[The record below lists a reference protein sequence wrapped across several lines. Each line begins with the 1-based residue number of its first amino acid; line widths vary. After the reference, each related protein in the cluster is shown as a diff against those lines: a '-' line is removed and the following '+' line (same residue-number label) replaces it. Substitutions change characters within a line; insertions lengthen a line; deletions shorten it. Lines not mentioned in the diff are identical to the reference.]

1 MTVKF
6 DQFSHSIKLTRKAA
20 GLSQAQLAELAGV
33 GKTLIFDIEK
43 GHDDVSFSKLSRVL
57 EALNIHLEIKL
68 PFTPPLDETRNE
80 TRDEKKRAGTGKR
93 ARRA

>member
-1 MTVKF
+1 MTVNF
-6 DQFSHSIKLTRKAA
+6 EQFSRSIKLTRKAA

-68 PFTPPLDETRNE
+68 PFIPPLEKD
-80 TRDEKKRAGTGKR
+80 RDGKTKTGKR

>member
-57 EALNIHLEIKL
+57 EALGIHLELKL
-68 PFTPPLDETRNE
+68 PFTPPIDET
-80 TRDEKKRAGTGKR
+80 KKAKTSKR